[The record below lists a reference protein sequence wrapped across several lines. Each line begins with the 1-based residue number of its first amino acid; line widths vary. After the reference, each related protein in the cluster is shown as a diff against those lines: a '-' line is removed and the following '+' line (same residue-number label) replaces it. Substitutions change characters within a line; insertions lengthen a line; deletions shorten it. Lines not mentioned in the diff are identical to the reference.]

1 MSLNIS
7 DYQVL
12 NSIIDRDNEKGMS
25 KLRGVTV
32 MELVDITGFSSTKVR
47 NSLKKLIDKG
57 FVAYA
62 IKRVRSDAFHITED
76 GLHEMMS
83 VGEAVVN
90 IDNDATA
97 SEENEYCVEYDDE
110 DETHEVL
117 DVEYSESEGDVE

>member
-12 NSIIDRDNEKGMS
+12 NSIIDRDNKKGMS

-62 IKRVRSDAFHITED
+62 VKRVRSDAFHITED

-97 SEENEYCVEYDDE
+97 SEENEYYIEYDDE